1 MMRELADNIMD
12 IAQNSISAGAALTE
26 VHVKISHEAD
36 LITFTFK
43 DDGCG
48 MSEEMVQAVI
58 EPFTTTRKTRKVG
71 LGLPLLKQTA
81 EMTGGAMD
89 IQSTV
94 GGGTVGTATF
104 GLGHIDRPPMGD
116 LAGAWFSLVVMNPE
130 KDFLFTY
137 DYDGNVF
144 TFDTRE
150 VREAVAPIPLN
161 QMEISA
167 WIKDCISTEI
177 KELHGGNFT

>member
-12 IAQNSISAGAALTE
+12 IAQNSISAGASLTE
-26 VHVKISHEAD
+26 VHVTVSHQED
-36 LITFTFK
+36 RITFVFR
-43 DDGCG
+43 DNGCG
-48 MSEEMVQAVI
+48 MSEEMVQTVM
-58 EPFTTTRKTRKVG
+58 EPFTTSRKTRKVG

-94 GGGTVGTATF
+94 GVGTVVTATF

-116 LAGAWFSLVVMNPE
+116 VAGAWFSLVVMNPE

>member
-12 IAQNSISAGAALTE
+12 IAQNSISAGASLTE
-26 VHVKISHEAD
+26 VHIRVSHAD
-36 LITFTFK
+36 DRITFIFK

-48 MSEEMVQAVI
+48 MSEELVKSVT

-71 LGLPLLKQTA
+71 LGLPLLGQTA
-81 EMTGGAMD
+81 EMTGGTMD

-94 GGGTVGTATF
+94 GVGTVVTASF
-104 GLGHIDRPPMGD
+104 GLQHLDRPPLGD
-116 LAGAWFSLVVMNPE
+116 VAGAWFSLVVMNPE

-137 DYDGNVF
+137 DYDGRDF
-144 TFDTRE
+144 TFDTRM
-150 VREAVAPIPLN
+150 VRQAVAPIPLN

-167 WIKDCISTEI
+167 WIKDCLTQEI
-177 KELHGGNFT
+177 NELHGGNLT